1 MRKMN
6 LKQLGII
13 LLGTV
18 TLVFSSTSFVDAA
31 RKQKEFRD
39 TEPNNTLETA
49 NRLDLGYD
57 CVVYGNLNLN
67 DKDGIDIFR
76 FSPSDTMKVEV
87 TLQGMHDDNDFD
99 LFVRNSK
106 GKIIK
111 KSLNISNDMEKI
123 VFEAEEWEDY
133 YIEVS
138 SSVRGNED
146 NNFDYILVAEK
157 Y

>member
-1 MRKMN
+1 MGKQI
-6 LKQLGII
+6 LKQLEII

-18 TLVFSSTSFVDAA
+18 TLVFSSTNFVDAA

-57 CVVYGNLNLN
+57 CVVYGNLNLD
-67 DKDGIDIFR
+67 DKDGIDIFK

-87 TLQGMHDDNDFD
+87 TLQGMHNDFD

-111 KSLNISNDMEKI
+111 KSLNLSNDMEKI

>member
-1 MRKMN
+1 MGKQI

-18 TLVFSSTSFVDAA
+18 TLVFSSTNFVDAA

-57 CVVYGNLNLN
+57 CVVYGNLNLD
-67 DKDGIDIFR
+67 DKDGIDIFK

-87 TLQGMHDDNDFD
+87 TLQGMHNDFD

-111 KSLNISNDMEKI
+111 I
-123 VFEAEEWEDY
+123 FEP
-133 YIEVS
+133 
-138 SSVRGNED
+138 
-146 NNFDYILVAEK
+146 F
-157 Y
+157 

>member
-1 MRKMN
+1 MGKQI

-18 TLVFSSTSFVDAA
+18 TLVFSSTNFVDAA

-57 CVVYGNLNLN
+57 CVVYGNLNLD
-67 DKDGIDIFR
+67 DKDGIDIFK

-87 TLQGMHDDNDFD
+87 TLQGMHNDFD

-111 KSLNISNDMEKI
+111 NLLNLSNDMEKI
-123 VFEAEEWEDY
+123 VFGAEEWEDY

>member
-1 MRKMN
+1 
-6 LKQLGII
+6 
-13 LLGTV
+13 
-18 TLVFSSTSFVDAA
+18 
-31 RKQKEFRD
+31 
-39 TEPNNTLETA
+39 
-49 NRLDLGYD
+49 
-57 CVVYGNLNLN
+57 
-67 DKDGIDIFR
+67 GIDIFK

-87 TLQGMHDDNDFD
+87 TLQGMHNDFD

-111 KSLNISNDMEKI
+111 KSLNLSNDMEKI

-146 NNFDYILVAEK
+146 NNFD
-157 Y
+157 

>member
-1 MRKMN
+1 
-6 LKQLGII
+6 
-13 LLGTV
+13 
-18 TLVFSSTSFVDAA
+18 
-31 RKQKEFRD
+31 
-39 TEPNNTLETA
+39 
-49 NRLDLGYD
+49 
-57 CVVYGNLNLN
+57 
-67 DKDGIDIFR
+67 
-76 FSPSDTMKVEV
+76 MKVEV

-111 KSLNISNDMEKI
+111 KSLNLSNDMERI

-146 NNFDYILVAEK
+146 KNFDYILVAEK

>member
-1 MRKMN
+1 MGKQI

-18 TLVFSSTSFVDAA
+18 TFVFSSTNFVDAA

-57 CVVYGNLNLN
+57 CVVYGNLNLD
-67 DKDGIDIFR
+67 DKDGIDIFK

-87 TLQGMHDDNDFD
+87 TLQGMHNDFD

-111 KSLNISNDMEKI
+111 KSLNLSNDMEKI

>member
-1 MRKMN
+1 MN

-18 TLVFSSTSFVDAA
+18 TLVFSSTNFVDAV

-57 CVVYGNLNLN
+57 CVVYGNLNLD

-76 FSPSDTMKVEV
+76 FSPV
-87 TLQGMHDDNDFD
+87 
-99 LFVRNSK
+99 
-106 GKIIK
+106 IP
-111 KSLNISNDMEKI
+111 
-123 VFEAEEWEDY
+123 
-133 YIEVS
+133 
-138 SSVRGNED
+138 
-146 NNFDYILVAEK
+146 
-157 Y
+157 

>member
-1 MRKMN
+1 MGKQI

-18 TLVFSSTSFVDAA
+18 TLVFSSTNFVDAA

-57 CVVYGNLNLN
+57 CVVYGNLNLD
-67 DKDGIDIFR
+67 DKDGIDIFK

-87 TLQGMHDDNDFD
+87 TLQGMHNDFD

-111 KSLNISNDMEKI
+111 KSLNLSNDMEKI
-123 VFEAEEWEDY
+123 VFGAEEWE
-133 YIEVS
+133 
-138 SSVRGNED
+138 
-146 NNFDYILVAEK
+146 
-157 Y
+157 

>member
-1 MRKMN
+1 MGKQI

-18 TLVFSSTSFVDAA
+18 TLVFSSTNFVDAA

-57 CVVYGNLNLN
+57 CVVYGNLNLD
-67 DKDGIDIFR
+67 DKDGIDIFK

-87 TLQGMHDDNDFD
+87 TLQGMYNDFD

-111 KSLNISNDMEKI
+111 KSLNLSNDMEKI

>member
-1 MRKMN
+1 MGKQI

-18 TLVFSSTSFVDAA
+18 TLVFSSTNFVDAA

-57 CVVYGNLNLN
+57 CVVYGNLNLD
-67 DKDGIDIFR
+67 DKDGIDIFK

-87 TLQGMHDDNDFD
+87 TLQGMHNDFD

-106 GKIIK
+106 GKIKK
-111 KSLNISNDMEKI
+111 KSLNLSNDMEKI
-123 VFEAEEWEDY
+123 VFGAEEWEDY

>member
-1 MRKMN
+1 MGKQI

-18 TLVFSSTSFVDAA
+18 TLVFSSTNFVDAA

-57 CVVYGNLNLN
+57 CVVYGNLNLD
-67 DKDGIDIFR
+67 DKDGIDIFK

-87 TLQGMHDDNDFD
+87 TLQGMHNDFD

-111 KSLNISNDMEKI
+111 KPLNLSNDMEKI
-123 VFEAEEWEDY
+123 VFEVEEWEDY